1 MIAPGVVKSSKRGT
15 RQPSESYVSGE
26 FVVLRADVDSVPYRA
41 IARLAAVA
49 HNLPDFAL
57 IGGLAVIARLGQPHR
72 ATNDVDTVSDDQL
85 GLFEALTAE
94 GLERR
99 GDSLMLEADLRLD
112 VIDVSEGDADYLPY
126 ATHRLA
132 FDTRT
137 AVEFVIRP
145 GHGRPSVSAAVDVA
159 RPCALL
165 AVKLG
170 ISEGIGRQR
179 DPRKVGSDA
188 FDVARL
194 LQRFGPDALADE
206 LRAVGDPALVDRVV
220 ELAGRRLVEEVDRTV
235 AAIVRSSVQGVE
247 RIEPE
252 QLELLGKGFIR
263 RLQSD

>member
-1 MIAPGVVKSSKRGT
+1 
-15 RQPSESYVSGE
+15 VSGDL
-26 FVVLRADVDSVPYRA
+26 VVLGAEVDSVPYRA

-49 HNLPDFAL
+49 HELPDFAL

-72 ATNDVDTVSDDQL
+72 ATNDVDTVTDDQL
-85 GLFEALTAE
+85 GLFDALTAA
-94 GLERR
+94 GLDRR
-99 GDSLMLEADLRLD
+99 GDSVMLDADLKLD
-112 VIDVSEGDADYLPY
+112 VIDVSEGDADYLPF

-137 AVEFVIRP
+137 AVELVIRP
-145 GHGRPSVSAAVDVA
+145 GHGGPSVSATVDIA

-206 LRAVGDPALVDRVV
+206 LRAVTDVVLVDRIV
-220 ELAGRRLVEEVDRTV
+220 ELAGRHLVDEVDRTV

-252 QLELLGKGFIR
+252 QLELLGQGLIR
-263 RLQSD
+263 RLRQST